1 MAEDELLIH
10 LREVFQP
17 KGGQSNYGPDARV
30 APALGILVEA
40 VVRLD
45 KTSRRLAIV
54 NIVLTGVIL
63 LAGVVQI
70 ILMVRGH

>member
-1 MAEDELLIH
+1 MAEDDLLAR
-10 LREVFQP
+10 LRKVFKPQ
-17 KGGQSNYGPDARV
+17 GAQSNFGPDARV

-63 LAGVVQI
+63 LVGIVQI
-70 ILMVRGH
+70 ILMFRGH